1 MRHIKIYE
9 DFSPV
14 NENSVELYN
23 DGDFAQTGGEPEAKV
38 KINDIPNVIEGL
50 IARKEAGEIDTITIV
65 ADIPM
70 QGKRKPAYVDELIQ
84 QAKAEVALRARRE
97 AGSDAEA
104 AAPSDVERASVMDEI
119 FFDSE
124 FIVDRIEKLSDGIFI
139 VGIPYSLKKKAER
152 DPAFYSAMISPNQI
166 EEIHYE

>member
-1 MRHIKIYE
+1 MKHIKIYE

-14 NENSVELYN
+14 NESSVELYN

-50 IARKEAGEIDTITIV
+50 IARKEAGEIETITIV

-84 QAKAEVALRARRE
+84 QAKEEVALRARRE
-97 AGSDAEA
+97 SGSDAEA

-124 FIVDRIEKLSDGIFI
+124 FIVDRIEKLSDGVYI